1 MPEMIKNDQQY
12 EITKYWVEKFDHT
25 LDSLRHRSKES
36 LKDMHPLL
44 AKAQEDATASTLQGL
59 KDQMTEYES
68 LKAGQFPLEKL
79 KVADELPFILIKARI
94 AQGLSQKDLAEK
106 AGLTEEQLKEYEAND
121 YSPATLSEI
130 RYIAW
135 VLSHPAGYPALVEK
149 VD

>member
-1 MPEMIKNDQQY
+1 MPDMIKNDQHY
-12 EITKYWVEKFDHT
+12 ETTKYWVEKFAHT
-25 LDSLRHRSKES
+25 LDSLRHRSQES

-44 AKAQEDATASTLQGL
+44 PKVQEDAAASVLQGL
-59 KDQMTEYES
+59 KNQMAEYES

-121 YSPATLSEI
+121 YSSATLSII
-130 RYIAW
+130 RYLAW
-135 VLSHPAGYPALVEK
+135 VLSHPTGHPALVEK

>member
-12 EITKYWVEKFDHT
+12 EITKYWVGKFSYT
-25 LDSLRHRSKES
+25 LDILRRRPKES
-36 LKDMHPLL
+36 LDVHPLL
-44 AKAQEDATASTLQGL
+44 AKAQEDAAASTLQGL

-94 AQGLSQKDLAEK
+94 AQGWSQKDLAEK

-135 VLSHPAGYPALVEK
+135 VLSHSAGHLALVEK
-149 VD
+149 VG

>member
-12 EITKYWVEKFDHT
+12 EITKYWVGKFSYT
-25 LDSLRHRSKES
+25 LDSLRRRPKES
-36 LKDMHPLL
+36 LDVHPLL
-44 AKAQEDATASTLQGL
+44 AKAQEDAAASTLQGL

-79 KVADELPFILIKARI
+79 KVADELPFILVKARI
-94 AQGLSQKDLAEK
+94 AQGWSQKDLAEK

-121 YSPATLSEI
+121 YSSATLSII
-130 RYIAW
+130 RYLAW
-135 VLSHPAGYPALVEK
+135 VLSHPAGHPALVEK